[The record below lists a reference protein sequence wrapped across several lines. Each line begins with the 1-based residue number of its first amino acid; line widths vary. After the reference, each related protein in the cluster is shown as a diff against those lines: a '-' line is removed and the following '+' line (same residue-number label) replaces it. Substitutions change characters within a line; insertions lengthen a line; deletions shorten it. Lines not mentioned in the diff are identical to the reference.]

1 MRIIRLVALLGLVAG
16 GAWAVVQETPYLALG
31 EKAPPFAGKG
41 TDGKDYDLAALTKEK
56 PVFVVFWKERCPHNK
71 SASELINT
79 IQQAYA
85 GKVQMVGVVNASGDG
100 AKSWVDQFGLKY
112 PLLPDQS
119 KETIRAYK
127 VVYSIC
133 TMQIGVDGKIVKVF
147 EGYGADAMK
156 QLSEAMAAVAG
167 VQPASVDLTGAPG
180 RRTWG

>member
-1 MRIIRLVALLGLVAG
+1 VL
-16 GAWAVVQETPYLALG
+16 PN
-31 EKAPPFAGKG
+31 KA
-41 TDGKDYDLAALTKEK
+41 
-56 PVFVVFWKERCPHNK
+56 
-71 SASELINT
+71 
-79 IQQAYA
+79 
-85 GKVQMVGVVNASGDG
+85 
-100 AKSWVDQFGLKY
+100 
-112 PLLPDQS
+112 